1 MFQIFSRFDILFI
14 PATTRFPPLVCLKG
28 MHIPK
33 LGQSAISQGMTT
45 VNHNLNYRH
54 GNNELGSQI
63 QAIGTLKDI
72 HDLVAITGQHA
83 PAPPPHSRYW
93 PPYRVTHSSCNL
105 PGIYV
110 WEYLSCEFRV
120 SLKWYYLIIPI
131 KLGFVVSSTLGLFFT
146 LLFWHILHSF
156 IAFQDALM
164 QRLVYN
170 TLQRYSR

>member
-110 WEYLSCEFRV
+110 
-120 SLKWYYLIIPI
+120 
-131 KLGFVVSSTLGLFFT
+131 
-146 LLFWHILHSF
+146 
-156 IAFQDALM
+156 
-164 QRLVYN
+164 
-170 TLQRYSR
+170 

>member
-54 GNNELGSQI
+54 GNNELGRQI

-83 PAPPPHSRYW
+83 PAPPP
-93 PPYRVTHSSCNL
+93 PPPQPLLASIWGHT
-105 PGIYV
+105 
-110 WEYLSCEFRV
+110 
-120 SLKWYYLIIPI
+120 LKL
-131 KLGFVVSSTLGLFFT
+131 
-146 LLFWHILHSF
+146 
-156 IAFQDALM
+156 
-164 QRLVYN
+164 
-170 TLQRYSR
+170 

>member
-83 PAPPPHSRYW
+83 PAPPPTAVIGLHIGSHTQ
-93 PPYRVTHSSCNL
+93 VVICL
-105 PGIYV
+105 
-110 WEYLSCEFRV
+110 EYTFESTYHV
-120 SLKWYYLIIPI
+120 SL
-131 KLGFVVSSTLGLFFT
+131 GFL
-146 LLFWHILHSF
+146 
-156 IAFQDALM
+156 
-164 QRLVYN
+164 
-170 TLQRYSR
+170 